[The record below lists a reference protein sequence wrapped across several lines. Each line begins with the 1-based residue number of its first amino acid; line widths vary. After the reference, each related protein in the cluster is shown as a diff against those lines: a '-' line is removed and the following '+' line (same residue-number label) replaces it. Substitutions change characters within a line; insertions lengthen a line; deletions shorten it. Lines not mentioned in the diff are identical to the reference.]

1 MRQVNEYLY
10 ELTPSVFATVF
21 PGHDDLGNGG
31 IIITEEGVILIDTD
45 VRTVDRISGMLRE
58 LTDKPVKFL
67 INTHHAFDH
76 SSANCVFAAQGVTIL
91 GSRICRDAMIEDGE
105 LNFRRWSD
113 RSPQVKKLLEEKDI
127 KVVLPQ
133 LTFEQEMQLHLGG
146 KTLELSY
153 HGHAHS
159 PGDIII
165 YLPEDQVLFAGDLLW
180 VGFFPNVREANVPN
194 QIRVVDKILSY
205 PVRYYV
211 PGHGGITANRD
222 DISAMRDF
230 LSSLYELIAR
240 LVREGKTLEEIKA
253 LEEPLAK
260 EHPYWS
266 GRVFLTTAIEVIYRS
281 LK

>member
-1 MRQVNEYLY
+1 MRQINEYLY
-10 ELTPSVFATVF
+10 ELSPDLFATVF

-31 IIITEEGVILIDTD
+31 IVITDEGVILIDTD
-45 VRTVDRISGMLRE
+45 VRTVDLISSMLLK
-58 LTDKPVKFL
+58 LTDMPVRFL

-76 SSANCVFAAQGVTIL
+76 SSANCIFAADGATII
-91 GSRICRDAMIEDGE
+91 GSQRCREAMIEDGE

-113 RSPQVKKLLEEKDI
+113 RSPQVKKLLEEKGI
-127 KVVLPQ
+127 KVVLPH
-133 LTFEQEMQLHLGG
+133 LTFTQEMRIHLGG

-165 YLPEDQVLFAGDLLW
+165 YLPEDQILFAGDLLW

-194 QIRVVDKILSY
+194 QIKVVDTILSHS
-205 PVRYYV
+205 VRYYV
-211 PGHGGITANRD
+211 PGHGAITDNRE
-222 DISAMRDF
+222 DITTMRNF

-240 LVREGKTLEEIKA
+240 LVREGKTLEEIKTI
-253 LEEPLAK
+253 EEPLAK
-260 EHPYWS
+260 EHPNWS